1 MYSLFIIYILLLS
14 FGTDVSLSLL
24 GKEIQIAD
32 LFFIFIF
39 ARILWDIKK
48 GPIRP
53 VGPIGYFI
61 IVLLALLL
69 IACGFSADK
78 AKSFVEFF
86 SISYLIILYLW
97 ISRIKID
104 QSQLRIALNTWLYL
118 TGSLCVLALGGFIA
132 YVFFGKDN
140 VFITFFTETRFIIPF
155 ARVKATFPTINMFS
169 SYLHTGVIFLLAFIN
184 HNKRRWIYLVLSI
197 LIFVCIFFTASRVLL
212 GIFIT
217 IFLAM
222 IPIQGRPLFRFLKY
236 ISFAFIPLLL
246 VMVLVT
252 ITWMIY
258 PIEVDYDKENHTFNM
273 SFNKSPNLYAIFN
286 NLSMDLIQRS
296 PLAGIGPGVF
306 NQKTKEDLD
315 WEEVKD
321 SYETEDIHKLM
332 PFDPHNT
339 YLGWA
344 AEAGLPFVI
353 VLIGLFC
360 AIARLLWRGY
370 KADTNS
376 FSGRLSYVCFCGLI
390 GFMVNAFYIDI
401 LTMRHFWIMLGLGTM
416 AASNN
421 QLKI

>member
-1 MYSLFIIYILLLS
+1 MYSLFIIYIVLLA
-14 FGTDVSLSLL
+14 FGTSVNLPVF
-24 GKEIQIAD
+24 GKEVQLAD

-48 GPIRP
+48 DSIKSAGLVR
-53 VGPIGYFI
+53 YFI
-61 IVLLALLL
+61 IALLALLL
-69 IACGFSADK
+69 IACVFSADK
-78 AKSFVEFF
+78 AKSFIEFF

-97 ISRIKID
+97 VSGNRIK

-118 TGSLCVLALGGFIA
+118 TGLLCVLALGGFIA
-132 YVFFGKDN
+132 YVFFGKTN
-140 VFITFFTETRFIIPF
+140 VFIRFFTETRFVIPF
-155 ARVKATFPTINMFS
+155 ARVKATFPTVNMFS
-169 SYLHTGVIFLLAFIN
+169 SYLHIGVIFLLALIS
-184 HNKRRWIYLVLSI
+184 HNKRRLIYLALSI

-222 IPIQGRPLFRFLKY
+222 IPIQGRPLFRSLKY
-236 ISFAFIPLLL
+236 ISFALIPLLL
-246 VMVLVT
+246 IMVIVT

-258 PIEVDYDKENHTFNM
+258 PIEADYDKESHTFNV

-286 NLSMDLIQRS
+286 NLSMHLIQKN

-321 SYETEDIHKLM
+321 SYETEDMRKLV

-353 VLIGLFC
+353 VLIGLF
-360 AIARLLWRGY
+360 
-370 KADTNS
+370 
-376 FSGRLSYVCFCGLI
+376 
-390 GFMVNAFYIDI
+390 
-401 LTMRHFWIMLGLGTM
+401 
-416 AASNN
+416 
-421 QLKI
+421 